1 MLKMWYVFS
10 MKDQK
15 DKHDEQ
21 VEDHLRLQK
30 DQGFKAMLKH
40 NVVGPMTIGFIV
52 GVGGIF
58 TPFEY
63 QAGLIGVGMAAI
75 GFYNMFKD

>member
-1 MLKMWYVFS
+1 

-15 DKHDEQ
+15 DKYD
-21 VEDHLRLQK
+21 DHLEEQRRLKQEE
-30 DQGFKAMLKH
+30 QGFKAMLKH
-40 NVVGPMTIGFIV
+40 NVVGPMAIGLVV

-63 QAGLIGVGMAAI
+63 QAGLIGVGMASI
-75 GFYNMFKD
+75 GFYNMFKNS

>member
-1 MLKMWYVFS
+1 MF
-10 MKDQK
+10 
-15 DKHDEQ
+15 
-21 VEDHLRLQK
+21 
-30 DQGFKAMLKH
+30 KH
-40 NVVGPMTIGFIV
+40 NVVGPMALGFIV